1 MWLKE
6 NFNDWFWLL
15 ISILTVW
22 RLTSMLCYEAGPFDL
37 LSKIRKIFYKVGLG
51 KLIDCFH
58 CTSVWISLIC
68 TIAVYK
74 PHAESLFL
82 FLAIAAGASIIEKI
96 TFYIYNSKDETN
108 DEDS

>member
-6 NFNDWFWLL
+6 YSHEWVWLF

-22 RLTSMLCYEAGPFDL
+22 RLTSMLCYEAGPFNL

-58 CTSVWISLIC
+58 CTSVWTSLFC
-68 TIAVYK
+68 TFLVYK
-74 PHAESLFL
+74 ISAESLFL
-82 FLAIAAGASIIEKI
+82 FLAIAAGASIIEKFI
-96 TFYIYNSKDETN
+96 IYISTN
-108 DEDS
+108 KEEPYDEDS